1 VRYVR
6 DLQRSTTNRIFEDL
20 LDEFY
25 RRRASGESPKLK
37 DMANEY
43 ERGAHY
49 GALRKY
55 KMGYDAELKRLREE

>member
-1 VRYVR
+1 VR

-25 RRRASGESPKLK
+25 RRRARGESPKLE

-43 ERGAHY
+43 EMGAHY
-49 GALRKY
+49 GALRK
-55 KMGYDAELKRLREE
+55 